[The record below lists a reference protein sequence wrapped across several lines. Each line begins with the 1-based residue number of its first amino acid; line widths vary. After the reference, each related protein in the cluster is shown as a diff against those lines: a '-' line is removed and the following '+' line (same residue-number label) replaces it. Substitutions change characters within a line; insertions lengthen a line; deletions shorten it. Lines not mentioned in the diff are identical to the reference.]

1 MKKQLLKPENDLL
14 WRPDIDFKANQEKLL
29 RRNKMQFPQILKEL
43 NKKNKPDLQGSIQV
57 ALIYNEENGYTI
69 YTNNQIGSDPF
80 IRSMMLRIKNYISK
94 NYEK

>member
-1 MKKQLLKPENDLL
+1 MS
-14 WRPDIDFKANQEKLL
+14 R

-43 NKKNKPDLQGSIQV
+43 NKKNKPDLQGSVQV

-80 IRSMMLRIKNYISK
+80 IKSMMLRIKNYICK
-94 NYEK
+94 NYEN